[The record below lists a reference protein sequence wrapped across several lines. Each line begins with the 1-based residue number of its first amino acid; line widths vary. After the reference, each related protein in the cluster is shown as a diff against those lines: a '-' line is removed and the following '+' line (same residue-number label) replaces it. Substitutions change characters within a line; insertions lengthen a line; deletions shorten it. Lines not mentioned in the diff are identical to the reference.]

1 MKKQPR
7 RLRLSRET
15 INRLD
20 STTLE
25 WAEGAGMASSQA
37 CCPGTTAITGNYCV
51 TVQNP
56 IR

>member
-51 TVQNP
+51 TVQTP